1 MNADDKY
8 WKYNEAEDVY
18 ELYYVEYYEPELIV
32 TIEKN
37 FGGDYV
43 YDFHDKFDADC
54 VYLNAT
60 TIEDAKEEV
69 EEIIVCN
76 LEDKI
81 ERLRNYFEHLKE
93 VLKDFEG
100 DEDNE

>member
-1 MNADDKY
+1 MS
-8 WKYNEAEDVY
+8 
-18 ELYYVEYYEPELIV
+18 
-32 TIEKN
+32 
-37 FGGDYV
+37 
-43 YDFHDKFDADC
+43 
-54 VYLNAT
+54 T

-100 DEDNE
+100 GE

>member
-32 TIEKN
+32 TIKKN

-43 YDFHDKFDADC
+43 YDFHDKFDGDC
-54 VYLNAT
+54 GYLNAT

-100 DEDNE
+100 GKNNE

>member
-37 FGGDYV
+37 
-43 YDFHDKFDADC
+43 
-54 VYLNAT
+54 
-60 TIEDAKEEV
+60 EE
-69 EEIIVCN
+69 EA
-76 LEDKI
+76 
-81 ERLRNYFEHLKE
+81 
-93 VLKDFEG
+93 
-100 DEDNE
+100 

>member
-1 MNADDKY
+1 MSEEEKY
-8 WKYNEAEDVY
+8 WEYDDVEDKHN
-18 ELYYVEYYEPELIV
+18 LYYIEFYEPELIA
-32 TIEKN
+32 TIERDSD
-37 FGGDYV
+37 GDYGC
-43 YDFHDKFDADC
+43 DFHDKFGDDYE
-54 VYLNAT
+54 YLSAT

-81 ERLRNYFEHLKE
+81 EDLHNYIEHLKK

-100 DEDNE
+100 DENNG